1 VVGLTFLLILLI
13 CCSKR
18 KCCCFKPRLQRNRIY
33 NSNHENAIEHQS
45 IVDQEDQET
54 PLSFINSQYKGIY
67 CGRAQ
72 PYTPVVV
79 PKDQAAQLASQI
91 LHCSKS
97 SPFPSLLASEMAQ
110 HANPFQSSLTSEM
123 AQHANP
129 FQSSFTSEM
138 AQHANPSQSKEN
150 TAKQSNLLKNTRMEK
165 LNKNHPISA
174 ILSHNNPRRQFRH

>member
-1 VVGLTFLLILLI
+1 M
-13 CCSKR
+13 
-18 KCCCFKPRLQRNRIY
+18 
-33 NSNHENAIEHQS
+33 
-45 IVDQEDQET
+45 
-54 PLSFINSQYKGIY
+54 
-67 CGRAQ
+67 
-72 PYTPVVV
+72 VV

-129 FQSSFTSEM
+129 
-138 AQHANPSQSKEN
+138 SQSKEN
-150 TAKQSNLLKNTRMEK
+150 TAKQSNLLKNTRMAK